1 MQKLKSRKLI
11 VAPQV
16 SSEYP
21 EIKRAHSST
30 EKSTVVL
37 ESCLRMK
44 LSEIFQ

>member
-21 EIKRAHSST
+21 EIKRAHSCST
-30 EKSTVVL
+30 EKSTVVWNL
-37 ESCLRMK
+37 V
-44 LSEIFQ
+44 